1 VSAQVAQSD
10 ERVLDP
16 ITAPVLAETIAGQIR
31 AAIQSGAYAPGMR
44 LPERRLAADLGVSHI
59 PVREALARL
68 AEEGLVEREPR
79 RGARVAGLSRRQLD
93 EISSLRI
100 VLEQFVARRVQ
111 EVWSPAIE
119 RELRAIARAMVAAAD
134 NGDATRVIELD
145 QRFHERLW
153 EAAGHDLLNELA
165 AMVRRRVTS
174 FLVSA
179 TRALPPADLRAHALT
194 HVALIRALAS
204 GDRGRAERETERHIS
219 LAADRVR
226 RTLPDEEGP

>member
-1 VSAQVAQSD
+1 VST
-10 ERVLDP
+10 LDP
-16 ITAPVLAETIAGQIR
+16 ISAPGLAETIAERLR
-31 AAIQSGAYAPGMR
+31 AAIQTGVYPPGTR
-44 LPERRLAADLGVSHI
+44 LPERPLAAELGVSHI

-79 RGARVAGLSRRQLD
+79 RGARVAVLTARQLD

-111 EVWSPAIE
+111 QVWTPAIE
-119 RELRAIARAMVAAAD
+119 RQLQAVAREMLQAAD
-134 NGDATRVIELD
+134 RGDALRVVELD

-153 EAAGHDLLNELA
+153 QLAEHELLNELA

-179 TRALPPADLRAHALT
+179 TRALPPADLRDHALT
-194 HVALIRALAS
+194 HVALIEALAS
-204 GDRGRAERETERHIS
+204 GDRARAEGETERHIS
-219 LAADRVR
+219 LAAERIR
-226 RTLPDEEGP
+226 RTLPGQETA

>member
-1 VSAQVAQSD
+1 MTT
-10 ERVLDP
+10 LDP
-16 ITAPVLAETIAGQIR
+16 ISAPGLAETIAER
-31 AAIQSGAYAPGMR
+31 LRVAIQSGVYPPGTR
-44 LPERRLAADLGVSHI
+44 LPERPLAAELGVSHI

-79 RGARVAGLSRRQLD
+79 RGARVAALTARQLD

-111 EVWSPAIE
+111 LVWTPAIE
-119 RELRAIARAMVAAAD
+119 RRLRAVAREMVAAAD
-134 NGDATRVIELD
+134 RGDALRVVELD

-153 EAAGHDLLNELA
+153 QLAEHELLNELA

-179 TRALPPADLRAHALT
+179 TRALPPADLREHALT
-194 HVALIRALAS
+194 HVALIEALAS
-204 GDRGRAERETERHIS
+204 GEQARAEVETERHIS
-219 LAADRVR
+219 LAAERIR
-226 RTLPDEEGP
+226 RTLPPEDPT